1 MCFPESANED
11 LESVEPGN
19 YLKFS
24 RAKYTERGLE
34 TPSQPELQP
43 NTPENSSRSAFHC
56 EEEISDPLI
65 SFDDEESEPEDEL
78 EGYPSF
84 SPPIVS
90 PSMTSVELDVLDRY
104 FPREHRVAG
113 GHENSARGTPME
125 EAYQQMDR
133 SNVVSPEPSFHVSPE
148 EYGEEQFC
156 FSRSSANLSSEA
168 ISTQSACFVN
178 EKIPGELR
186 NNSAIKLEKMVE
198 ENLRSLSMRS
208 ANKTSKLPPKPMKG
222 QSSRRPPSLE
232 RTLAFSYGAH
242 DKDEDF

>member
-1 MCFPESANED
+1 MWFLESANED

-34 TPSQPELQP
+34 IPTQPELQP
-43 NTPENSSRSAFHC
+43 STPENSSRSAFHS
-56 EEEISDPLI
+56 EAEKFDPLI

-78 EGYPSF
+78 DGYPSF

-90 PSMTSVELDVLDRY
+90 PSMTSNELDVLDQD
-104 FPREHRVAG
+104 FPREHHVAG
-113 GHENSARGTPME
+113 GHEDSARGAPME
-125 EAYQQMDR
+125 EAYKQMDR
-133 SNVVSPEPSFHVSPE
+133 SNVVSPEPSFYVSPE
-148 EYGEEQFC
+148 DYGEEK
-156 FSRSSANLSSEA
+156 FSFTRSPANLSSEA
-168 ISTQSACFVN
+168 NSAQSACFVN

-186 NNSAIKLEKMVE
+186 NNSATKLEKMLE
-198 ENLRSLSMRS
+198 DNLRSLSLKS
-208 ANKTSKLPPKPMKG
+208 SNNVSKLPPKPMKG
-222 QSSRRPPSLE
+222 QPSRRPPSLE